1 MSNISDT
8 DPRRVAVVIEDDE
21 DIRNLLETVLT
32 QAGFQVIAASN
43 GITGIEAVRRYS
55 PIVTTLDVNMP
66 GLDGFETLR
75 RIREFSET
83 YVVML
88 TALGEEIDTLHGLE
102 SGADDYVTKPFRPR
116 ELRARI
122 EAMLRRPRSIAT
134 DTAPRVA
141 SPVSPFAPSILTLP
155 PRLVPQP
162 EHAAVFARMIPVR
175 QEDHER
181 LRERVNPQRRAGPA
195 RMPEAAKGKHDT
207 ALAGVRRINVPA
219 QPAPRQPRR

>member
-88 TALGEEIDTLHGLE
+88 TALAQENVVLQGIKL
-102 SGADDYVTKPFRPR
+102 GANDYIRKPFHPT
-116 ELRARI
+116 ELVMR
-122 EAMLRRPRSIAT
+122 LSKH
-134 DTAPRVA
+134 
-141 SPVSPFAPSILTLP
+141 LP
-155 PRLVPQP
+155 P
-162 EHAAVFARMIPVR
+162 AS
-175 QEDHER
+175 
-181 LRERVNPQRRAGPA
+181 
-195 RMPEAAKGKHDT
+195 
-207 ALAGVRRINVPA
+207 
-219 QPAPRQPRR
+219 